1 MRSRSV
7 ATLAAVVSVA
17 AVVAGCGSE
26 TPGTPTPSPTASS
39 AAESGLPRAGA
50 PKVGTP
56 LKTTAIETNAC
67 EAASESEINS
77 TGVTLKTAEPQ
88 EIAGGKGCLWIFA
101 NTSGTVTGNLNAN
114 EPDGLSHLYALKAQ
128 GSGVT
133 TFQPVADIAGYPAV
147 VYANGGEG
155 AGVCNLAIGVRDEM
169 MYVLTTQLF
178 KGSPKYD
185 DACGLLT
192 KIGEFAVQHLK
203 AAQ

>member
-1 MRSRSV
+1 MRSRSTTVLAV
-7 ATLAAVVSVA
+7 AASVA
-17 AVVAGCGSE
+17 LIAGCNGE
-26 TPGTPTPSPTASS
+26 NPGKPSTGQPASS

-50 PKVGTP
+50 PKVATP
-56 LKTTAIETNAC
+56 LKTTALETSAC
-67 EAASESEINS
+67 DAASESDVNS
-77 TGVTLKTAEPQ
+77 AGVTLKTAEPQ
-88 EIAGGKGCLWIFA
+88 DIAGGKGCLWIFT
-101 NTSGTVTGNLNAN
+101 NTSGTVTGNLNVSQ
-114 EPDGLSHLYALKAQ
+114 PDGLSHLYALKAQ

-155 AGVCNLAIGVRDEM
+155 PGVCNLAIGVRDDM

-178 KGSPKYD
+178 SGSPKYN

-192 KIGEFAVQHLK
+192 KFGEFTVQHLK

>member
-1 MRSRSV
+1 MTV
-7 ATLAAVVSVA
+7 LALVISA
-17 AVVAGCGSE
+17 AALIAGCNGE
-26 TPGTPTPSPTASS
+26 NPGKPAAGQPASS

-50 PKVGTP
+50 PKVATP
-56 LKTTAIETNAC
+56 LKTTALETNAC
-67 EAASESEINS
+67 AAASESEINS
-77 TGVTLKTAEPQ
+77 TGVTLKTTEPQ
-88 EIAGGKGCLWIFA
+88 EIAGGKGCLWIFT
-101 NTSGTVTGNLNAN
+101 NTSGTVTGNLNASQ
-114 EPDGLSHLYALKAQ
+114 PDGLSHLYALKAQ

-155 AGVCNLAIGVRDEM
+155 PGVCNLAIGVRDDM

-178 KGSPKYD
+178 NGSPKYN

-192 KIGEFAVQHLK
+192 KIGEFAVQRLK